1 MKRKPAFAEEEDP
14 ETGEAV
20 LGTESSASFSLSP
33 EQSRER
39 RKTWRRSASD
49 FVSDSES
56 LYLGSLLDVLKQ
68 SKEEEPLL
76 TIVAGEHDDNPT
88 AEAWKECE
96 NSGTKF
102 RLFPIKDTVI
112 NGENNTYIAREI
124 LLSKEEGDLDLE
136 NPDLIIVQRKYAVN
150 ASISLDAHRLFF
162 RGRLDVDR
170 PYIFPKLGDEIPGV
184 GCPDIH
190 FTFRGIRDWP
200 TVVKGAKFA
209 SFDRN
214 VTIDI
219 TAEDI
224 ESGRKVMFDIE
235 RDEVVGLDLKPALG
249 VLISCADFKSVYTGS
264 HVSKE
269 DPNEVHPSPA
279 SKKRRMGD
287 TKPHPGEIS
296 KTVEL
301 KLIGM
306 GPEVVKGAWR
316 ADLNIKLAI
325 KN

>member
-56 LYLGSLLDVLKQ
+56 SYLGSLLDVLKQ
-68 SKEEEPLL
+68 SKEEESLL
-76 TIVAGEHDDNPT
+76 TIVAGEFEHDDTPT

-124 LLSKEEGDLDLE
+124 LLSKEQGDLDRE
-136 NPDLIIVQRKYAVN
+136 NPDLIVVQRKCTRN

-190 FTFRGIRDWP
+190 FTFRGIRDWH

-235 RDEVVGLDLKPALG
+235 RDEVVGSDMKPALG
-249 VLISCADFKSVYTGS
+249 VLISCADFKSVYAGS

-269 DPNEVHPSPA
+269 DSPA

-287 TKPHPGEIS
+287 TKPHPGGLS
-296 KTVEL
+296 KAIEL

-306 GPEVVKGAWR
+306 GPEIVNGALR
-316 ADLNIKLAI
+316 ADLNIILVI